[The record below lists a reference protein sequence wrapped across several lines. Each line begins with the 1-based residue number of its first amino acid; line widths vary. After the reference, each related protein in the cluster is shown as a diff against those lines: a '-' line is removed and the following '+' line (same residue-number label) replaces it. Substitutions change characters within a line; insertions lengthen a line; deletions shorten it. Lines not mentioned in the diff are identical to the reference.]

1 MPDCSNT
8 QPIHPIVKSVGS
20 GQHGLEWTIHMKNC
34 TICTSNFSYIPTSK
48 SLEMAIKT
56 PEKPESIPLYTLY
69 GEETADNSTS
79 LIHIENIAARSRLY
93 QWEIDSH
100 THQGILQTLIMFSGG
115 AEVHLDDMVINSP
128 SPRVIVIPP
137 ATVHAFKFEP
147 DTHGFVLT
155 ISESILLDTPSR
167 RGRAPFDSLFLE
179 PAAIALPE
187 NSSLLK
193 TLENLLTHLLA
204 EFHAPKRGHRSL
216 TEWLAKSVLL
226 LIEREQ
232 ATLLMDNR
240 AKGGRTRLFT
250 EFRAL
255 VEQHYLEHW
264 RIADYADAL
273 NVTPSKL
280 NRTSRT
286 LTGHS
291 AFEITQ
297 QRLLLEARRRLVYI
311 VAPVQLLAY
320 ELGFEDPA
328 YFNRFFKKRT
338 GMTPAQFRRNQ
349 QAKLG

>member
-1 MPDCSNT
+1 MP
-8 QPIHPIVKSVGS
+8 QPPHD
-20 GQHGLEWTIHMKNC
+20 
-34 TICTSNFSYIPTSK
+34 
-48 SLEMAIKT
+48 KT
-56 PEKPESIPLYTLY
+56 DGIPLYTLY
-69 GEETADNSTS
+69 GEETVDDNTS
-79 LIHIENIAARSRLY
+79 LIHIESIAERSQLY

-100 THQGILQTLIMFSGG
+100 AHQGTLQTLIMFSGG
-115 AEVHLDDMVINSP
+115 AEVHLDDLTIDSP

-147 DTHGFVLT
+147 NTHGYVLT

-179 PAAIALPE
+179 PSAITLR
-187 NSSLLK
+187 NDSGLLK
-193 TLENLLTHLLA
+193 TLEDLLVHLLA
-204 EFHAPKRGHRSL
+204 EFQAPKRGHRSL
-216 TEWLAKSVLL
+216 TEWLAKSVLI

-232 ATLLMDNR
+232 ATLLMDHR

-264 RIADYADAL
+264 KVEEYAQAL

-280 NRTSRT
+280 TRISKA

-297 QRLLLEARRRLVYI
+297 QRLLLEARRRLVHI

-338 GMTPAQFRRNQ
+338 GMTPAHFRRAQ
-349 QAKLG
+349 QEKLG